1 MASETPPSPLEPA
14 VRDPKDLVQATE
26 HELRQYSGVFEKPRG
41 RPHFLHTPRFLRILG
56 PGLITGAADDDPS
69 GIGTYSQAGAA
80 YGPMLLWTILYMLPL
95 MICVQEMCGRIGLVT
110 RQGLAGVIRD
120 HYSRKL
126 LYGAVALLFIANTIN
141 VGADLGAMAAATNLL
156 LPWAPI
162 VPLLIFLSIGVL
174 LLEIFVPYKIY
185 AQVLKYLALSL
196 LAYIVTG
203 IIVGGDI
210 RTLIVYTLLP
220 HIEWTPAYL
229 TLVVAVVGT
238 TISPY
243 LFFWQASEEVEEQ
256 EALNQAGEDIDPKR
270 SKVALKLKTKRLQLD
285 TVLGMVASEV
295 TAWFIIETTAATL
308 HVHNITDIQ
317 TAAQAAQAL
326 EPFVHSLPHAGFIA
340 RTIFAL
346 GIIGTGLL
354 AVPVLAGSAAYG
366 VAEALGWH
374 EGLSKIVTQAR
385 GFYGVIA
392 ASTLVGLALNFV
404 GINPITALVYAAIIN
419 AIVAVPLLWL
429 ILRVANNRAVLGDF
443 VNGRIS
449 NVVGAIT
456 LIFMA
461 VGAVVAIV
469 MTFLPH

>member
-1 MASETPPSPLEPA
+1 MPSDTPPAPVEPIDREPSNPA
-14 VRDPKDLVQATE
+14 RATN
-26 HELRQYSGVFEKPRG
+26 HTRKHSSGVFATPRG

-80 YGPMLLWTILYMLPL
+80 YGPLLLWTILYMLPL

-110 RQGLAGVIRD
+110 RRGLAGVIRE

-162 VPLLIFLSIGVL
+162 VPLLIVMAIGVL
-174 LLEIFVPYKIY
+174 LLEIFVPYKLY

-203 IIVGGDI
+203 VIVGGDI
-210 RTLIVYTLLP
+210 RTLLVDTLLP
-220 HIEWTPAYL
+220 HIKWTPEYL

-243 LFFWQASEEVEEQ
+243 LFFWQASEEVEEE
-256 EALNQAGEDIDPKR
+256 EALNHDGEDIDPER
-270 SKVALKLKTKRLQLD
+270 SKLALKLKTKRLRLD

-308 HVHNITDIQ
+308 HTHNITNIQ

-346 GIIGTGLL
+346 GVVGTGLL

-429 ILRVANNRAVLGDF
+429 ILRVANNRAILGDYI
-443 VNGRIS
+443 NGSLS
-449 NVVGAIT
+449 NVVGVIT

-469 MTFLPH
+469 TLLPL

>member
-1 MASETPPSPLEPA
+1 MASDIPSSPVDPI
-14 VRDPKDLVQATE
+14 VRESNDVAKATKD
-26 HELRQYSGVFEKPRG
+26 ELKQISGVFEKPRG
-41 RPHFLHTPRFLRILG
+41 RPRFLRTPRFLRILG

-80 YGPMLLWTILYMLPL
+80 YGPLLLWSILYMLPL

-156 LPWAPI
+156 IPWAPI
-162 VPLLIFLSIGVL
+162 VPLLIFMSIGVL
-174 LLEIFVPYKIY
+174 LLEVFVPYKIY

-203 IIVGGDI
+203 VIVGGDI
-210 RTLIVYTLLP
+210 RTLLVDTLLP
-220 HIEWTPAYL
+220 HIKWTPDYL

-243 LFFWQASEEVEEQ
+243 LFFWQASEEVEEE
-256 EALNQAGEDIDPKR
+256 EALNQASEKIDPER
-270 SKVALKLKTKRLQLD
+270 SRVALHLKAKRLRLD

-308 HVHNITDIQ
+308 HVHNVTNIQ

-346 GIIGTGLL
+346 GIVGTGLL

-385 GFYGVIA
+385 GFYAVIA

-429 ILRVANNRAVLGDF
+429 ILRVANNRTILGEF
-443 VNGRIS
+443 VNGRLS
-449 NVVGAIT
+449 NVVGVIT

-461 VGAVVAIV
+461 VGAIIAIV
-469 MTFLPH
+469 TLLPL